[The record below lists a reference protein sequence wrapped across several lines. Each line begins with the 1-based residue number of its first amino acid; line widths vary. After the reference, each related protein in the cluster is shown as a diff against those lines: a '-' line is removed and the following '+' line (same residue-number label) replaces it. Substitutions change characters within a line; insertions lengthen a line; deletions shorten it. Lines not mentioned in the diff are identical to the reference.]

1 MISDLFSPKARAF
14 PISIF
19 FASGMMGA
27 GGSFIV
33 GGAVVAAM
41 TALVA
46 SGILPSWAQPW
57 RLTFIAVGIPGL
69 LIALLIL
76 VRVREPARTEVA
88 LNSERP
94 GDTELIE
101 LVPGKG
107 WGDRKSDE
115 SGKSGYVRVEHAGRR
130 SSKKKERKNTKEIRY
145 VYSTTTQPNT

>member
-33 GGAVVAAM
+33 GGAVVAAL

-69 LIALLIL
+69 LIALLL
-76 VRVREPARTEVA
+76 LFRVREPARTEVD
-88 LNSERP
+88 LITVRP
-94 GDTELIE
+94 GPTPLPAQDT
-101 LVPGKG
+101 G
-107 WGDRKSDE
+107 
-115 SGKSGYVRVEHAGRR
+115 
-130 SSKKKERKNTKEIRY
+130 
-145 VYSTTTQPNT
+145 

>member
-69 LIALLIL
+69 LFALLIL
-76 VRVREPARTEVA
+76 RSA
-88 LNSERP
+88 ERS
-94 GDTELIE
+94 
-101 LVPGKG
+101 V
-107 WGDRKSDE
+107 
-115 SGKSGYVRVEHAGRR
+115 GRAWASR
-130 SSKKKERKNTKEIRY
+130 SIYRWS
-145 VYSTTTQPNT
+145 PNL